1 MEIIESAAGMML
13 AHMAQIFE
21 SNNYEF
27 CGAESNAMQAVRE
40 LSLKDMDRF
49 SEDTIEAKRYRHVVE
64 NILEQDSAAQDV
76 LDLSLAAMLYP
87 EFDIVLKRE
96 TLFGVTVKNGWF
108 AEGNEHPQYAQ
119 LLKTYRLCRRIFD
132 LDDQKYPFFNSECN
146 TDNRLLAFL
155 SGDDETQRVAGIGKL
170 NLYLYEQDKKG
181 QTTYDEDAAGKLIHY
196 MESSNLVVL
205 KGKVGSG
212 KKELVKYAAYKGKR
226 NIVFCDF
233 SCFTEDNFK
242 RMLFHMRREAF
253 FYDATVAVTG
263 LTGKILKDK
272 KLTIE
277 EAYNGLIAPLLED
290 GLKVCVCCEDTL
302 ELIPT
307 DGRVADVVKVEIG
320 SRSVS
325 IRLWKSLAKEYGMN
339 MDCVSLGTRY
349 KLSVDE
355 LNYVFLQLQERLLR
369 GEQVDEFVIT
379 RLCREMIGT
388 QVEKGQIINP
398 DGKVT
403 LDDLVVPREDKEVI
417 KRICN
422 HVWYAAK
429 VYEEWNMEEKYL
441 YGKGVP
447 VLFSGPPGTGKTMA
461 AHVISNILDMP
472 LYKVDLSQ
480 IVDKYIG
487 ETEKHLSK
495 IFDFAREHSL
505 ILFFDEADAL
515 FGKRSEVK
523 DAKDRYANTEIAYLL
538 QLVESYEGI
547 VILATNLRSNI
558 DPAFTR
564 RLKYMIHFAMPDE
577 KTRLA
582 IWKKGFPKETKTGE
596 IDYHYLARQFPL
608 SGGNIKNIILSASF
622 YAAGRQ
628 ESVGMEHI
636 LTAVRDEYAKYDKK
650 MEDHEFGEYGYMF

>member
-1 MEIIESAAGMML
+1 MEVIESAAGMML

-27 CGAESNAMQAVRE
+27 CGSESSAMQAVRA
-40 LSLKDMDRF
+40 LSLKDMELF
-49 SEDTIEAKRYRHVVE
+49 SEDTLEAKRYKHVVE
-64 NILEQDSAAQDV
+64 NILKKDTIAHNV

-87 EFDIVLKRE
+87 EFERVLKRE
-96 TLFGVTVKNGWF
+96 TLFGTTVKNGFF
-108 AEGNEHPQYAQ
+108 AEGCEHPRYVQ

-132 LDDQKYPFFNSECN
+132 LDEQDYPFFHTECN
-146 TDNRLLAFL
+146 MDNRLLAFL
-155 SGDDETQRVAGIGKL
+155 SGDDETQRVGGIGKL
-170 NLYLYEQDKKG
+170 QLYLYEQDKKG
-181 QTTYDEDAAGKLIHY
+181 QTTYAEEAGKKLLHY

-205 KGKVGSG
+205 KGKAGSG
-212 KKELVKYAAYKGKR
+212 KKELVKYAAYKAKR

-233 SCFTEDNFK
+233 SCITQDNYK
-242 RMLFHMRREAF
+242 TMLFHMRREAF
-253 FYDATVAVTG
+253 FYDAIVAVTEF
-263 LTGKILKDK
+263 TEKRIKDR
-272 KLTIE
+272 KLTVKD
-277 EAYNGLIAPLLED
+277 AYNGFIEPLLED
-290 GLKVCVCCEDTL
+290 GLRVCVCGEDTL
-302 ELIPT
+302 ELVPT
-307 DGRVADVVKVEIG
+307 DGRVANVVNVESG
-320 SRSVS
+320 SRSLS
-325 IRLWKSLAKEYGMN
+325 IRLWKSLAGEYGMDL
-339 MDCVSLGTRY
+339 DCVSLGTRY
-349 KLSVDE
+349 KLGVDE
-355 LNYVFLQLQERLLR
+355 LNYVFLQLQQRHLR
-369 GEQVDEFVIT
+369 GEQADESVIT

-398 DGKVT
+398 DGRVT
-403 LDDLVVPREDKEVI
+403 LEDLVVPEEDKEII

-422 HVWYAAK
+422 HVWYATK

-447 VLFSGPPGTGKTMA
+447 VLFTGPPGTGKTMA

-538 QLVESYEGI
+538 QMIESYDGI
-547 VILATNLRSNI
+547 VILATNLRNNI

-582 IWKKGFPKETKTGE
+582 IWEKGFPKETNTE
-596 IDYHYLARQFPL
+596 DIDYQYLARQFPL
-608 SGGNIKNIILSASF
+608 SGGNIKNIILSAAF
-622 YAAGRQ
+622 CAAGRQ
-628 ESVGMEHI
+628 ECVGMEHI
-636 LTAVRDEYAKYDKK
+636 LTAVKDEYAKYDKK
-650 MEDHEFGEYGYMF
+650 MEDHEFGEYGYLF